1 MADRNTNKKSI
12 LNGMTIMIMIG
23 YAVIWSVGCSP
34 MAVLAHETLGCA
46 GIDSGIAL
54 AGVAGVESYGHYYIM
69 VDGKPYEP
77 RYLGLHL
84 QGNINYNNP
93 FCQYNS
99 TEDFLNDGNDLLPPV
114 ALIIDAVYERA
125 GCVLGSDCG

>member
-12 LNGMTIMIMIG
+12 LNGMAIMIMVG

-46 GIDSGIAL
+46 GIDSRIAL
-54 AGVAGVESYGHYYIM
+54 AGVADVESYGHYYIM
-69 VDGKPYEP
+69 IDGKPYEP

-84 QGNINYNNP
+84 QGNIDYNNP
-93 FCQYNS
+93 LWQYNS
-99 TEDFLNDGNDLLPPV
+99 TEEFLNDGNDVLPPV
-114 ALIIDAVYERA
+114 ALIIDAACERA